1 MNTPLKPDESR
12 SADLPQTD
20 EKAPPASGE
29 RDRIVRAE
37 QVKLLY
43 TKAPMALT
51 ATLVN
56 APILVF
62 ILWDEI
68 RHAILVAWLLY
79 MITLSLGRA
88 WLTHEYW
95 RRLPPPIKD
104 SHWGTWHLAGIA
116 LSGLGWGSVGVFLFP
131 DASLPHQL
139 FVAFVLAGM
148 TAGSVAAC
156 SSMLAG
162 FLLFAVPALLPLT
175 IRFLAQGDDLHLAM
189 GAMTALY
196 TVLLVFLARS
206 QNETNITSL
215 NLRFENRDLVAYL
228 ANAKREA
235 EKLNDEL
242 TFEINERKRVQKE
255 RERLIAEL
263 QDALA
268 NLKVLRGLLPIC
280 SHCKKIRDD
289 AGDWQAVEVY
299 VRDHSN
305 ADFSHS
311 ICPECLT
318 KMYPEFGRNNLPG

>member
-1 MNTPLKPDESR
+1 MNHPLKPDESR
-12 SADLPQTD
+12 SADP
-20 EKAPPASGE
+20 PPAPGE
-29 RDRIVRAE
+29 RERLVRAE

-43 TKAPMALT
+43 TKTPVAIV

-62 ILWDEI
+62 ILWNEI
-68 RHAILVAWLLY
+68 RHAVLVGWLIY
-79 MITLSLGRA
+79 MVTLSLGRV
-88 WLTHEYW
+88 WLRHEYW
-95 RRLPPPIKD
+95 RTPPSPIEE
-104 SHWGTWHLAGIA
+104 SRWGTWYLAGIA

-162 FLLFAVPALLPLT
+162 FLLFAVPALFPLT

-196 TVLLVFLARS
+196 TVLLVFLAHAQS
-206 QNETNITSL
+206 ETIITSL

-228 ANAKREA
+228 GTAKGHA
-235 EKLNDEL
+235 ERLNDEL
-242 TFEINERKRVQKE
+242 TFEINERKRAQKE
-255 RERLIAEL
+255 RERLITEL
-263 QDALA
+263 QDALT

-305 ADFSHS
+305 ADFSHG
-311 ICPECLT
+311 ICPECLI
-318 KMYPEFGRNNLPG
+318 KMYPEFGRNNLQG

>member
-1 MNTPLKPDESR
+1 M
-12 SADLPQTD
+12 
-20 EKAPPASGE
+20 
-29 RDRIVRAE
+29 
-37 QVKLLY
+37 KLLY

-79 MITLSLGRA
+79 MITLSLSRA

-95 RRLPPPIKD
+95 RRPPSPIKD
-104 SHWGTWHLAGIA
+104 SHWGAWHLSGIA
-116 LSGLGWGSVGVFLFP
+116 LAGLGWGSVGVFLFP

-139 FVAFVLAGM
+139 FLAFVLAGM

-175 IRFLAQGDDLHLAM
+175 IRFLAQCDDLHLAM

-206 QNETNITSL
+206 QNESILTSL

-228 ANAKREA
+228 STAKRQA

-242 TFEINERKRVQKE
+242 TFEINERKLAQKE

-268 NLKVLRGLLPIC
+268 NIKVLRGLLPIC
-280 SHCKKIRDD
+280 SHCKKIRDEE
-289 AGDWQAVEVY
+289 GDWQMVETY
-299 VRDHSN
+299 VREHSN
-305 ADFSHS
+305 ADFSHG
-311 ICPECLT
+311 ICPECLSRL
-318 KMYPEFGRNNLPG
+318 YPELGKPIFRADFNSRPFSLFPFRQEPLLSRPRKAP